1 MLSRN
6 ASPHKRL
13 LRLELHSF
21 PFVFVVQRTSQ
32 SCIRNLTISEHQGA
46 RRRTRFSVFDKSSN
60 RRSVWTGYC
69 VCNQRKGKICRKV
82 CSVKRLT
89 KLHMKKGLRDQQD
102 SHRIGSLFSS
112 TSISWRTPPAGV
124 TSHRNRQEPRVGLCK
139 LARDTTVIRTSE
151 VEERLRS

>member
-89 KLHMKKGLRDQQD
+89 KLHVKKGLRDQQD
-102 SHRIGSLFSS
+102 SHRIGWCYVSMTGRRGGGGEVTLFSF
-112 TSISWRTPPAGV
+112 TSIS
-124 TSHRNRQEPRVGLCK
+124 
-139 LARDTTVIRTSE
+139 
-151 VEERLRS
+151 